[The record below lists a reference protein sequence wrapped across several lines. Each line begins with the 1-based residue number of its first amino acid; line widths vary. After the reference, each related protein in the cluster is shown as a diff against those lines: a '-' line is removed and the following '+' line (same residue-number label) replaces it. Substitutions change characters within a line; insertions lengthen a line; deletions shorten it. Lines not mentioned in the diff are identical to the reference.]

1 MNISNNY
8 SLGLTQS
15 KLDFV
20 DVRLERDN
28 KLFVDP
34 RLIELSKKPIVAKMQ
49 NQLKIFLAELLD
61 QIKANNERNVKYLL
75 SGLGEPK
82 ETRLGHSDES
92 FDGNSVGDKLKPKFQ
107 SAISDSVLLK
117 YGVLNNLG
125 DFDLFIDDIG
135 CDRISDITTKIIKSV
150 LIEYTQQQCENSLVP
165 IPMTEVHQKY
175 LFDINT
181 LRWTERKVKLP
192 VYLGKPVIFVPKD
205 IVRRKNDANSNL
217 GSFYRYAIRNFIAT
231 DKELIKDIVGTG
243 KDNIVLLRDVKL
255 AYPSSKASSQKWLI
269 RFPKLLVDFKSNLL
283 NPKLR
288 SLTDEEI
295 EAIIYDS
302 DLSEFK
308 AS

>member
-1 MNISNNY
+1 MNISNIYN
-8 SLGLTQS
+8 LGLSQS

-20 DVRLERDN
+20 DVKLHKDN

-34 RLIELSKKPIVAKMQ
+34 RLIEISQNPLVVKMQ
-49 NQLKIFLAELLD
+49 HNLKVFLAELLD
-61 QIKANNERNVKYLL
+61 NIKADNKKNIKYLM

-82 ETRLGHSDES
+82 ETRLGHSEKN

-107 SAISDSVLLK
+107 SALSDSVLLK

-150 LIEYTQQQCENSLVP
+150 LIEYTQDQCLKSSTP
-165 IPMTEVHQKY
+165 IPMIEVHQKY
-175 LFDINT
+175 LFDIDK
-181 LRWTERKVKLP
+181 LRWTEKKVNLP
-192 VYLGKPVIFVPKD
+192 VYLGKPIIFVPKD

-217 GSFYRYAIRNFIAT
+217 GSFYRYAIRNFIAN
-231 DKELIKDIVGTG
+231 DKELIEDVKATG
-243 KDNIVLLRDVKL
+243 KNDLVLLRDIKL
-255 AYPSSKASSQKWLI
+255 AYPSSKESSQKWLI
-269 RFPKLLVDFKSNLL
+269 RFPKLLVDYKSNFL

-288 SLTDEEI
+288 PLTDDEI
-295 EAIIYDS
+295 EAIVYHIA
-302 DLSEFK
+302 LSE

>member
-1 MNISNNY
+1 MNISINY
-8 SLGLTQS
+8 NLGLTQS

-20 DVRLERDN
+20 DVKLHKDN

-34 RLIELSKKPIVAKMQ
+34 RLIELSQKPIVAKMQ
-49 NQLKIFLAELLD
+49 HNLKIFLAELLD
-61 QIKANNERNVKYLL
+61 NIKADNKRNIKYLM

-82 ETRLGHSDES
+82 ETRLGHSDKN

-107 SAISDSVLLK
+107 SALANSTLLK

-125 DFDLFIDDIG
+125 DFDLFIDDVG

-150 LIEYTQQQCENSLVP
+150 LIEYTQEQCKNSSIP
-165 IPMTEVHQKY
+165 IPMIDVQQKC
-175 LFDINT
+175 LFDVDT
-181 LRWTERKVKLP
+181 LKWTEKKVKLP
-192 VYLGKPVIFVPKD
+192 VYLGKPIIFVPKD

-231 DKELIKDIVGTG
+231 DKELIENVKATG
-243 KDNIVLLRDVKL
+243 KNEMVLLRDIKL
-255 AYPSSKASSQKWLI
+255 VYPSSKGSSQKWLI
-269 RFPKLLVDFKSNLL
+269 RFPKLLVDYKSNFL

-288 SLTDEEI
+288 PLTDDEI
-295 EAIIYDS
+295 EAIVYDIS
-302 DLSEFK
+302 LSK